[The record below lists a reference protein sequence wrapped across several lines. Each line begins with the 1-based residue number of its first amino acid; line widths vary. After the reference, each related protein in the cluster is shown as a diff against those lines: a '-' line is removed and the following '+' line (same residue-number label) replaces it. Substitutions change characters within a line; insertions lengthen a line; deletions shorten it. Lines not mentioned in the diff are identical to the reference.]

1 MEIIKRKIF
10 NKIKDHLNKKEISL
24 IVGPRQVGKTT
35 IMNEIKKYLESEG
48 KKFIFLSLD
57 YESDSVFFKSQEDL
71 LRKIELTLG
80 KEGGFV
86 FIDEI
91 QRKENAGLFLKGIYD
106 LGLPYKFIVS
116 GSGSLE
122 LKEKINESLAGRKRD
137 FFMDPVDF
145 DEFVDFRT
153 KYQYE
158 GRLKDFFEI
167 EKQKTFNLLK
177 EYMNFGGYPRV
188 ILEEKEN
195 EKRNIIDQIFRS
207 CIEKDIIYLLKADR
221 IDAFVL
227 MIKIL
232 ASQTGQL
239 INYTSLATQ
248 TGLSVQSLKK
258 YLWYAEK
265 VFIIRMVQPF
275 FTNKQKEITKSPI
288 VYFTDLGLRNF
299 SLNMFGRV
307 ENNEQ
312 LGLIFQNFIYNRM
325 NEEMVETLKTINF
338 WRTKEGAEVDFIV
351 RDGLSLLPIEVKFS
365 NFLKPE
371 IARSLRSFV
380 GEYKPKEAK
389 VVNLSL
395 NTNETI
401 ANTKI
406 VFIPYYEVSISED
419 KKTKEE

>member
-1 MEIIKRKIF
+1 MNIIKRKIF
-10 NKIKDHLNKKEISL
+10 NEIKDHLDKKEISL

-35 IMNEIKKYLESEG
+35 IMNEIKKYLD
-48 KKFIFLSLD
+48 KKGEKSIFLSLD

-71 LRKIELTLG
+71 LRKIKLNLG
-80 KEGGFV
+80 KDGGFV

-122 LKEKINESLAGRKRD
+122 LKEKINESLAGRKKD
-137 FFMDPVDF
+137 FFMNPVDF
-145 DEFVDFRT
+145 EEFVDFKT
-153 KYQYE
+153 EYKYEDKLQ
-158 GRLKDFFEI
+158 DFFEI
-167 EKQKTFNLLK
+167 EKEKTFNFLK
-177 EYMNFGGYPRV
+177 EYLNFGGYPRV
-188 ILEEKEN
+188 ILEETEK

-207 CIEKDIIYLLKADR
+207 CIEKDIIYLLKSDR

-239 INYTSLATQ
+239 INYTSIAMQ
-248 TGLSVQSLKK
+248 TGLSVPSLKK

-265 VFIIRMVQPF
+265 VFIIRTVQPF

-288 VYFTDLGLRNF
+288 VYFIDLGLRNF

-312 LGLIFQNFIYNRM
+312 LGLIFQNFIYNKI
-325 NEEMVETLKTINF
+325 NKETEENLKSINF

-351 RDGLSLLPIEVKFS
+351 RDGLSFLPIEVKFS
-365 NFLKPE
+365 NLPKTE
-371 IARSLRSFV
+371 ITRSFRSFMND
-380 GEYKPKEAK
+380 YKPKEAK

-395 NTNETI
+395 NTDKNI
-401 ANTKI
+401 DNINIK
-406 VFIPYYEVSISED
+406 FIPYY
-419 KKTKEE
+419 KELTNKNN

>member
-1 MEIIKRKIF
+1 MDIIKRKIF
-10 NKIKDHLNKKEISL
+10 NEIKAHLNKKEISL
-24 IVGPRQVGKTT
+24 IIGPRQVGKTT
-35 IMNEIKKYLESEG
+35 IMNEIKNYLEKEG

-57 YESDSVFFKSQEDL
+57 YESDSIFFKSQEEL

-106 LGLPYKFIVS
+106 RNLPYKFIVS

-137 FFMDPVDF
+137 FFMNPVDF
-145 DEFVDFRT
+145 EEFVDFKT

-158 GRLKDFFEI
+158 GRLQDFFEI
-167 EKQKTFNLLK
+167 EKQTTANFLK

-188 ILEEKEN
+188 ILEETEK

-221 IDAFVL
+221 VDAFVL

-239 INYTSLATQ
+239 INYTTLATQ

-312 LGLIFQNFIYNRM
+312 LGLIFQNFIYNKI
-325 NEEMVETLKTINF
+325 NKEVSDTLKSVNF
-338 WRTKEGAEVDFIV
+338 WRTKEGAEVDFII
-351 RDGLSLLPIEVKFS
+351 RDGLTLLPIEVKFS
-365 NFLKPE
+365 SFSKPE
-371 IARSLRSFV
+371 IARSLRSFIN
-380 GEYKPKEAK
+380 EYKPKEAK
-389 VVNLSL
+389 VINISL
-395 NTNETI
+395 NSNESV
-401 ANTKI
+401 ADTKI
-406 VFIPYYEVSISED
+406 IFIPYYKTSISEGN
-419 KKTKEE
+419 

>member
-1 MEIIKRKIF
+1 MNIIKRKIF
-10 NKIKDHLNKKEISL
+10 NEIKDHLDKKEISL

-35 IMNEIKKYLESEG
+35 IMNEIKKYLD
-48 KKFIFLSLD
+48 KKGEKSIFLSLD

-71 LRKIELTLG
+71 LRKIKLDLG
-80 KEGGFV
+80 KDAGFV

-122 LKEKINESLAGRKRD
+122 LKEKINESLAGRKKD
-137 FFMDPVDF
+137 FFMNPVDF
-145 DEFVDFRT
+145 EEFVDFKT
-153 KYQYE
+153 EYKYEDKLQ
-158 GRLKDFFEI
+158 DFFEI
-167 EKQKTFNLLK
+167 ENEKTFNFLK
-177 EYMNFGGYPRV
+177 EYLNFGGYPRV
-188 ILEEKEN
+188 ILEETEK

-207 CIEKDIIYLLKADR
+207 CIEKDIIYLLKSDR

-239 INYTSLATQ
+239 INYTSIAMQ
-248 TGLSVQSLKK
+248 TGLSVPSLKK

-265 VFIIRMVQPF
+265 VFIIRTVQPF

-288 VYFTDLGLRNF
+288 VYFIDLGLRNF

-312 LGLIFQNFIYNRM
+312 LGLIFQNFIYNKI
-325 NEEMVETLKTINF
+325 NKETEENFKSINF

-351 RDGLSLLPIEVKFS
+351 RDGLSFLPIEVKFS
-365 NFLKPE
+365 NLLKTE
-371 IARSLRSFV
+371 ITRSFRSFMND
-380 GEYKPKEAK
+380 YRPKEAK

-395 NTNETI
+395 NTDKNI
-401 ANTKI
+401 DNINIK
-406 VFIPYYEVSISED
+406 FIPYY
-419 KKTKEE
+419 KELTNKNN

>member
-1 MEIIKRKIF
+1 MDIIKRKIF
-10 NKIKDHLNKKEISL
+10 NEIKAHLNKKEISL
-24 IVGPRQVGKTT
+24 IIGPRQVGKTT
-35 IMNEIKKYLESEG
+35 IMNEIKNYLEKEG

-57 YESDSVFFKSQEDL
+57 YESDSIFFKSQEEL

-106 LGLPYKFIVS
+106 RNLPYKFIVS

-145 DEFVDFRT
+145 EEFVDFKT

-158 GRLKDFFEI
+158 GRLQDFFEI
-167 EKQKTFNLLK
+167 EKQTTANFLK

-188 ILEEKEN
+188 ILEETEK

-221 IDAFVL
+221 VDAFVL

-239 INYTSLATQ
+239 TNYTTLATQ

-312 LGLIFQNFIYNRM
+312 LGLIFQNFIYNKI
-325 NEEMVETLKTINF
+325 NKEVSDTLKSVNF
-338 WRTKEGAEVDFIV
+338 WRTKEGAEVDFII
-351 RDGLSLLPIEVKFS
+351 RDGLTLLPIEVKFS
-365 NFLKPE
+365 SFSKPE
-371 IARSLRSFV
+371 IARSLRSFIN
-380 GEYKPKEAK
+380 EYKPKEAK
-389 VVNLSL
+389 VINISL
-395 NTNETI
+395 NSNESV
-401 ANTKI
+401 ADTKI
-406 VFIPYYEVSISED
+406 IFIPYYKTSISEGS
-419 KKTKEE
+419 

>member
-1 MEIIKRKIF
+1 MNIIKRKIF
-10 NKIKDHLNKKEISL
+10 NEVKDHLDKKEISL

-35 IMNEIKKYLESEG
+35 IMNEIKKYLDEKGEKS
-48 KKFIFLSLD
+48 IFLSLD
-57 YESDSVFFKSQEDL
+57 YESDSIFFKSQEDL
-71 LRKIELTLG
+71 LRKIKLNLG
-80 KEGGFV
+80 NDAGFV

-122 LKEKINESLAGRKRD
+122 LKEKINESLAGRKKD
-137 FFMDPVDF
+137 FFMNPVDF
-145 DEFVDFRT
+145 EEFVDFKT
-153 KYQYE
+153 EYKYEDKLQ
-158 GRLKDFFEI
+158 DFFEI
-167 EKQKTFNLLK
+167 EKEKTFNFLK
-177 EYMNFGGYPRV
+177 EYLNFGGYPRV
-188 ILEEKEN
+188 ILEETEK

-207 CIEKDIIYLLKADR
+207 CIEKDIIYLLKSDR

-248 TGLSVQSLKK
+248 TGLSVPSLKK

-265 VFIIRMVQPF
+265 VFIIRTVYPF

-288 VYFTDLGLRNF
+288 VYFVDLGLRNF

-312 LGLIFQNFIYNRM
+312 LGLIFQNFIYNKIKKET
-325 NEEMVETLKTINF
+325 EENLKSINF
-338 WRTKEGAEVDFIV
+338 WRTKEGAEVDFVV

-365 NFLKPE
+365 NFLKTE
-371 IARSLRSFV
+371 ITRSFRSFINI
-380 GEYKPKEAK
+380 YKPKEAK

-395 NTNETI
+395 DADKNIDNVNIEF
-401 ANTKI
+401 
-406 VFIPYYEVSISED
+406 VPYY
-419 KKTKEE
+419 KELTN

>member
-1 MEIIKRKIF
+1 MNIIKRKIF
-10 NKIKDHLNKKEISL
+10 NEIKDHLDKKEISL

-35 IMNEIKKYLESEG
+35 IMNEIKKYLD
-48 KKFIFLSLD
+48 KKGEKSIFLSLD

-71 LRKIELTLG
+71 LRKIKLDLG
-80 KEGGFV
+80 KDAGFV

-122 LKEKINESLAGRKRD
+122 LKEKINESLAGRKKD
-137 FFMDPVDF
+137 FFMNPVDF
-145 DEFVDFRT
+145 EEFVDFKT
-153 KYQYE
+153 EYKYEDKLQ
-158 GRLKDFFEI
+158 DFFEI
-167 EKQKTFNLLK
+167 ENEKTFNFLK
-177 EYMNFGGYPRV
+177 EYLNFGGYPRV
-188 ILEEKEN
+188 ILEETEK

-207 CIEKDIIYLLKADR
+207 CIEKDIIYLLKSDR

-239 INYTSLATQ
+239 INYTSIAMQ
-248 TGLSVQSLKK
+248 TGLSVPSLKK

-265 VFIIRMVQPF
+265 VFIIRTVQPF

-288 VYFTDLGLRNF
+288 VYFIDLGLRNF

-312 LGLIFQNFIYNRM
+312 LGLIFQNFIYNKI
-325 NEEMVETLKTINF
+325 NKETEENLKSINF

-351 RDGLSLLPIEVKFS
+351 RDGLSFLPIEVKFS
-365 NFLKPE
+365 NLLKTE
-371 IARSLRSFV
+371 ITRSFRSFMND
-380 GEYKPKEAK
+380 YRPKEAK

-395 NTNETI
+395 NTDKNI
-401 ANTKI
+401 DNINIK
-406 VFIPYYEVSISED
+406 FIPYY
-419 KKTKEE
+419 KELTNKNN

>member
-1 MEIIKRKIF
+1 MDIIKRKIF
-10 NKIKDHLNKKEISL
+10 NEIKAHLSKKEISL

-35 IMNEIKKYLESEG
+35 IMNEIKKYLETEG
-48 KKFIFLSLD
+48 KKFVFLSLD

-91 QRKENAGLFLKGIYD
+91 QRKENAGVFLKGIYD

-145 DEFVDFRT
+145 EEFVDFKT
-153 KYQYE
+153 KYKYE
-158 GRLKDFFEI
+158 GRLNDFFEI
-167 EKQKTFNLLK
+167 EKEKTQNFLK
-177 EYMNFGGYPRV
+177 EYINFGGYPRV
-188 ILEEKEN
+188 ILEETEN

-239 INYTSLATQ
+239 VNYTSLATQ
-248 TGLSVQSLKK
+248 TGLSVPSLKK

-275 FTNKQKEITKSPI
+275 STNKQKEITKSSI
-288 VYFTDLGLRNF
+288 AYFVDLGLRNF

-325 NEEMVETLKTINF
+325 NREMGETLKSINF
-338 WRTKEGAEVDFIV
+338 WRTKEGAEVDFVI
-351 RDGLSLLPIEVKFS
+351 RDGLSLLPVEVKYS
-365 NFLKPE
+365 NFSKPE
-371 IARSLRSFV
+371 ITRSLRSFMN
-380 GEYKPKEAK
+380 EYKPKEAE
-389 VVNLSL
+389 VINLSL
-395 NTNETI
+395 NSSEDIGNI
-401 ANTKI
+401 K
-406 VFIPYYEVSISED
+406 VKFRPYYLQNNL
-419 KKTKEE
+419 

>member
-1 MEIIKRKIF
+1 MNIIKRKIF
-10 NKIKDHLNKKEISL
+10 NEIKDHLDKKEISL

-35 IMNEIKKYLESEG
+35 IMNEIKKYLD
-48 KKFIFLSLD
+48 KKGEKSIFLSLD

-71 LRKIELTLG
+71 LRKIKLDLG
-80 KEGGFV
+80 KDAGFV

-122 LKEKINESLAGRKRD
+122 LKEKINESLAGRKKD
-137 FFMDPVDF
+137 FFMNPVDF
-145 DEFVDFRT
+145 EEFVDFKT
-153 KYQYE
+153 EYKYEDKLQ
-158 GRLKDFFEI
+158 DFFEI
-167 EKQKTFNLLK
+167 EKEKTFNFLK
-177 EYMNFGGYPRV
+177 EYLNFGGYPRV
-188 ILEEKEN
+188 ILEETEK

-207 CIEKDIIYLLKADR
+207 CIEKDIIYLLKSDR

-239 INYTSLATQ
+239 INYTGLATQ
-248 TGLSVQSLKK
+248 TGLSVPSLKK

-265 VFIIRMVQPF
+265 VFIIRTVQPF

-288 VYFTDLGLRNF
+288 VYFIDLGLRNF

-312 LGLIFQNFIYNRM
+312 LGLIFQNFIYNKI
-325 NEEMVETLKTINF
+325 NKETEENLKSINF

-351 RDGLSLLPIEVKFS
+351 RDGLSFLPIEVKFS
-365 NFLKPE
+365 NLLKTE
-371 IARSLRSFV
+371 ITRSFRSFMND
-380 GEYKPKEAK
+380 YRPKEAK

-395 NTNETI
+395 NTDKNI
-401 ANTKI
+401 DNINIK
-406 VFIPYYEVSISED
+406 FIPYY
-419 KKTKEE
+419 KELTNKNN

>member
-1 MEIIKRKIF
+1 MNIIKRKIF
-10 NKIKDHLNKKEISL
+10 NEIKDHLNKKEISL

-35 IMNEIKKYLESEG
+35 IMNEINKYLDKEG
-48 KKFIFLSLD
+48 KKSIFLSLD
-57 YESDSVFFKSQEDL
+57 YESDSIFFKSQEDF
-71 LRKIELTLG
+71 LRKIKLNLG
-80 KEGGFV
+80 KDGGFV

-122 LKEKINESLAGRKRD
+122 LKEKINESLAGRKKD
-137 FFMDPVDF
+137 FFMNPVDF
-145 DEFVDFRT
+145 EEFVNFKT
-153 KYQYE
+153 EYKYENKLQ
-158 GRLKDFFEI
+158 DFFEI
-167 EKQKTFNLLK
+167 EKEKTFNFLK
-177 EYMNFGGYPRV
+177 EYLNFGGYPRV
-188 ILEEKEN
+188 ILEETEK

-207 CIEKDIIYLLKADR
+207 CIEKDIIYLLKSDR

-239 INYTSLATQ
+239 INYTGLATQ
-248 TGLSVQSLKK
+248 TGLSVPSLKK

-265 VFIIRMVQPF
+265 VFIIRTVQPF

-288 VYFTDLGLRNF
+288 VYFIDLGLRNF
-299 SLNMFGRV
+299 SLNMFGRL

-312 LGLIFQNFIYNRM
+312 LGLIFQNFIYNKI
-325 NEEMVETLKTINF
+325 NKEIEENLKTINF

-365 NFLKPE
+365 NFSKVE
-371 IARSLRSFV
+371 ISRSFRSFIKD
-380 GEYKPKEAK
+380 YKPKEAK

-395 NTNETI
+395 NTDKNI
-401 ANTKI
+401 DNINIK
-406 VFIPYYEVSISED
+406 FIPYH
-419 KKTKEE
+419 KELTNKND

>member
-35 IMNEIKKYLESEG
+35 IMNEIKKYIETEG

-145 DEFVDFRT
+145 DEFVDFKT

-167 EKQKTFNLLK
+167 EKQKTFSLLK
-177 EYMNFGGYPRV
+177 EYLNFGGYPRV
-188 ILEEKEN
+188 ILEETEK

-265 VFIIRMVQPF
+265 VFIIRLVQPF

-312 LGLIFQNFIYNRM
+312 LGLIFQNFIYNRI
-325 NEEMVETLKTINF
+325 NVEMGETLKSINF
-338 WRTKEGAEVDFIV
+338 WRTREGAEVDFIV

-365 NFLKPE
+365 SFSKPE
-371 IARSLRSFV
+371 IARSLRSFIND
-380 GEYKPKEAK
+380 YKPKEAK

-395 NTNETI
+395 NTDETV
-401 ANTKI
+401 ADTKI
-406 VFIPYYEVSISED
+406 RFIPYYEAFINEN
-419 KKTKEE
+419 K

>member
-1 MEIIKRKIF
+1 MDIIKRKIF
-10 NKIKDHLNKKEISL
+10 NEIKAHLNKKEISL
-24 IVGPRQVGKTT
+24 IIGPRQVGKTT
-35 IMNEIKKYLESEG
+35 IMNEIKNYLEKEG

-57 YESDSVFFKSQEDL
+57 YESDSIFFKSQEEL

-80 KEGGFV
+80 KEEGFV

-106 LGLPYKFIVS
+106 RNLPYKFIVS

-137 FFMDPVDF
+137 FFMNPVDF
-145 DEFVDFRT
+145 EEFVDFKT

-158 GRLKDFFEI
+158 GRLQDFFEI
-167 EKQKTFNLLK
+167 EKQTTANFLK

-188 ILEEKEN
+188 ILEETEK

-221 IDAFVL
+221 VDAFVL

-239 INYTSLATQ
+239 INYTTLATQ

-312 LGLIFQNFIYNRM
+312 LGLIFQNFIYNKI
-325 NEEMVETLKTINF
+325 NKEVSDTLKSVNF
-338 WRTKEGAEVDFIV
+338 WRTKEGAEVDFII
-351 RDGLSLLPIEVKFS
+351 RDGLTLLPIEVKFS
-365 NFLKPE
+365 SFSKPE
-371 IARSLRSFV
+371 IARSLRSFIN
-380 GEYKPKEAK
+380 EYKPKEAK
-389 VVNLSL
+389 VINISL
-395 NTNETI
+395 NSNESV
-401 ANTKI
+401 ADTKI
-406 VFIPYYEVSISED
+406 IFIPYYKTSISEGS
-419 KKTKEE
+419 

>member
-1 MEIIKRKIF
+1 MDIIKRKIF
-10 NKIKDHLNKKEISL
+10 NEIKAHLDKKEISL

-35 IMNEIKKYLESEG
+35 IMNEIKKYLEG
-48 KKFIFLSLD
+48 QGNKFVFLSLD
-57 YESDSVFFKSQEDL
+57 YESDSAFFNSQEDL
-71 LRKIELTLG
+71 LKKIELTLG
-80 KEGGFV
+80 KEKGFV

-91 QRKENAGLFLKGIYD
+91 QRKENAGVFLKGIYD

-137 FFMDPVDF
+137 FIMGPVSF
-145 DEFVDFRT
+145 EEFVDFKTEYR
-153 KYQYE
+153 YE

-188 ILEEKEN
+188 ILEETED
-195 EKRNIIDQIFRS
+195 EKRNVIDQIFRS
-207 CIEKDIIYLLKADR
+207 CIEKDIAYLLKLDR

-239 INYTSLATQ
+239 INYSSLATQ

-265 VFIIRMVQPF
+265 VFIVRTVQPF
-275 FTNKQKEITKSPI
+275 FTNKQKEIIKSPV
-288 VYFTDLGLRNF
+288 VYFIDLGLRNF
-299 SLNMFGRV
+299 ALNMFGRT

-325 NEEMVETLKTINF
+325 VTETKDSLKSINF
-338 WRTKEGAEVDFIV
+338 WRTKEGAEVDFII
-351 RDGLSLLPIEVKFS
+351 RDGLSVLPIEVKFS
-365 NFLKPE
+365 NLLKPE
-371 IARSLRSFV
+371 ISRSFRSFIN
-380 GEYKPKEAK
+380 EYKPKEAK
-389 VVNLSL
+389 IINLSF
-395 NTNETI
+395 NNVEDVGS
-401 ANTKI
+401 TK
-406 VFIPYYEVSISED
+406 VKFIPYYESY
-419 KKTKEE
+419 

>member
-1 MEIIKRKIF
+1 MNIIKRKIF
-10 NKIKDHLNKKEISL
+10 NEIKDHLDKKEISL

-35 IMNEIKKYLESEG
+35 IMNEIKKYLD
-48 KKFIFLSLD
+48 KKGEKSIFLSLD

-71 LRKIELTLG
+71 LRKIKLDLG
-80 KEGGFV
+80 KDAGFV

-122 LKEKINESLAGRKRD
+122 LKEKINESLAGRKKD
-137 FFMDPVDF
+137 FFMNPVDF
-145 DEFVDFRT
+145 EEFVDFKT
-153 KYQYE
+153 EYKYEDKLQ
-158 GRLKDFFEI
+158 DFFEI
-167 EKQKTFNLLK
+167 ENEKTFNFLK
-177 EYMNFGGYPRV
+177 EYLNFGGYPRV
-188 ILEEKEN
+188 ILEETEK

-207 CIEKDIIYLLKADR
+207 CIEKDIIYLLKSDR

-239 INYTSLATQ
+239 INYTSIAMQ
-248 TGLSVQSLKK
+248 TGLSVPSLKK

-265 VFIIRMVQPF
+265 VFIIRTVQPF

-288 VYFTDLGLRNF
+288 VYFIDLGLRNF

-312 LGLIFQNFIYNRM
+312 LGLIFQNFIYNKI
-325 NEEMVETLKTINF
+325 NKETEENFKSINF

-351 RDGLSLLPIEVKFS
+351 RDGLSFLPIEVKFS
-365 NFLKPE
+365 NLLKTE
-371 IARSLRSFV
+371 ITRSFRSFMND
-380 GEYKPKEAK
+380 YKPKEAK

-395 NTNETI
+395 NTDKNI
-401 ANTKI
+401 DNINIK
-406 VFIPYYEVSISED
+406 FIPYY
-419 KKTKEE
+419 KELTNKNN

>member
-1 MEIIKRKIF
+1 MDIIKRKIF
-10 NKIKDHLNKKEISL
+10 NELKAHLDKKEISL

-35 IMNEIKKYLESEG
+35 IMNEIKKYLEAKGE
-48 KKFIFLSLD
+48 KLIFLSLD

-80 KEGGFV
+80 KKGGFV

-91 QRKENAGLFLKGIYD
+91 QRKENAGVFLKGIYD

-145 DEFVDFRT
+145 DEFVDFKT
-153 KYQYE
+153 GYKYE
-158 GRLKDFFEI
+158 GRLNDFFEI

-188 ILEEKEN
+188 ILEETEN

-248 TGLSVQSLKK
+248 TGLSVPSLKK

-288 VYFTDLGLRNF
+288 AYFIDLGLRNF

-307 ENNEQ
+307 ENSEQ

-325 NEEMVETLKTINF
+325 SKEIGKTLKNVNF
-338 WRTKEGAEVDFIV
+338 WRTKEGAEVDFII
-351 RDGLSLLPIEVKFS
+351 RDGVSLMPIEVKFS
-365 NFLKPE
+365 SLLKP
-371 IARSLRSFV
+371 AVTRSLRSFIN
-380 GEYKPKEAK
+380 EYKPKEAK
-389 VVNLSL
+389 IVNLSL
-395 NTNETI
+395 NDNKIIE
-401 ANTKI
+401 NTKI
-406 VFIPYYEVSISED
+406 KFIPYYRNYQE
-419 KKTKEE
+419 

>member
-1 MEIIKRKIF
+1 MNIIKRKIF
-10 NKIKDHLNKKEISL
+10 NEIKDHLDKKEISL

-35 IMNEIKKYLESEG
+35 IMNEIKKYLD
-48 KKFIFLSLD
+48 KKGEKSIFLSLD

-71 LRKIELTLG
+71 LRKIKLDLG
-80 KEGGFV
+80 KDAGFV

-122 LKEKINESLAGRKRD
+122 LKEKINESLAGRKKD
-137 FFMDPVDF
+137 FFMNPVDF
-145 DEFVDFRT
+145 EEFVDFKT
-153 KYQYE
+153 EYKYEDNLQ
-158 GRLKDFFEI
+158 DFFEI
-167 EKQKTFNLLK
+167 EKEKTFNFLK
-177 EYMNFGGYPRV
+177 EYLNFGGYPRV
-188 ILEEKEN
+188 ILEETEK

-207 CIEKDIIYLLKADR
+207 CIEKDIVYLLKSDR

-239 INYTSLATQ
+239 INYTSIAMQ
-248 TGLSVQSLKK
+248 TGLSVPSLKK

-265 VFIIRMVQPF
+265 VFIIRTVQPF

-288 VYFTDLGLRNF
+288 VYFIDLGLRNF

-312 LGLIFQNFIYNRM
+312 LGLIFQNFIYNKI
-325 NEEMVETLKTINF
+325 NKETEENFKSINF

-351 RDGLSLLPIEVKFS
+351 RDGLSFLPIEVKFS
-365 NFLKPE
+365 NLLKTE
-371 IARSLRSFV
+371 ITRSFRSFMND
-380 GEYKPKEAK
+380 YKPKEAK

-395 NTNETI
+395 NTDKNI
-401 ANTKI
+401 DNINIK
-406 VFIPYYEVSISED
+406 FIPYY
-419 KKTKEE
+419 KELTNKNN